1 MNTLY
6 KAMFLAACA
15 IAYVIH
21 AVGMA
26 AISGLTF

>member
-6 KAMFLAACA
+6 KVMFLVACA

-21 AVGMA
+21 AVGLA
-26 AISGLTF
+26 AISGLNF

>member
-6 KAMFLAACA
+6 KAMFIAAGA

-21 AVGMA
+21 AVGLA